1 MRKIFT
7 LLTFI
12 IFCATVLSDDSTKR
26 INVEIN
32 KQNQTVKLFKLDKNG
47 SAFLTL
53 TGNNGN
59 IVLEI
64 KDARIKRYD
73 NIRLSIVRDDTVF
86 HEVDEYTINDGVMIT
101 GDKAREIYSDLYNVK
116 NLFVYRGYNLLG
128 HYDLKNLKPKLIKY
142 NKRFFQAI

>member
-12 IFCATVLSDDSTKR
+12 IFCATVLNDDKTKK

-53 TGNNGN
+53 TGNKGN
-59 IVLEI
+59 IILEI

-86 HEVDEYTINDGVMIT
+86 HEVDEYTVNDGVMIT
-101 GDKAREIYSDLYNVK
+101 GDKARAIYSDLYNVK
-116 NLFVYRGYNLLG
+116 NLFVYRGHSLLG